1 MELIKKR
8 PKTVS
13 IKRSEFVSVKKKQNL
28 LTRKMEEM
36 QDCLALLAKINFNLS
51 IREVQI
57 IGVILSAAGVLVGLL
72 LHNVYVAVMLMITFP
87 ILGWEYLIIKKGS
100 VENFIDSQVIKYAE
114 LIKNSYMTTN
124 NIMDSIRNNMRRFD
138 EPIKSVFSEFVDE
151 VDIYNYS
158 IKDAFNRM
166 NQKLESTSL
175 KEFTDQLVYCDNDRR
190 FINSLEVTVQ
200 HLNDKREFMQRWE
213 FTKKDIM
220 NKYTFMLLLVNGMT
234 LFMLLGYGDISA
246 VFLSSYWSKPLIAIY
261 ILIQIIVTIM
271 VLRKVNKLK
280 I

>member
-1 MELIKKR
+1 MELLRKK

-13 IKRSEFVSVKKKQNL
+13 LKRNEFVSVKRKQNFI
-28 LTRKMEEM
+28 TRKIEEM

-51 IREVQI
+51 MREVQI
-57 IGVILSAAGVLVGLL
+57 IGVILMAAGFVVGILL
-72 LHNVYVAVMLMITFP
+72 KNIYVAVMLMITFP
-87 ILGWEYLIIKKGS
+87 VLGWEYLIIKKGS

-158 IKDAFNRM
+158 VKDAFGRM
-166 NQKLESTSL
+166 NQKLQSTSL
-175 KEFTDQLVYCDNDRR
+175 KEFTDQLIYCDNDRR

-200 HLNDKREFMQRWE
+200 HLNDKREFMQKWE

-220 NKYTFMLLLVNGMT
+220 NKYTFMVILVNGMT

-246 VFLSSYWSKPLIAIY
+246 VFLGSYWSKPLIAVY
-261 ILIQIIVTIM
+261 ILIQIVVTIM
-271 VLRKVNKLK
+271 VLRSVNNLK

>member
-200 HLNDKREFMQRWE
+200 HPNDKREFMQRWE

-261 ILIQIIVTIM
+261 ILIQIIVNYHGHYEKST
-271 VLRKVNKLK
+271 N
-280 I
+280 